1 MNTPSNTSIVAL
13 LGSDGFEEYCDT
25 NDFAAFEL
33 QLETDL
39 EVLVN
44 RWSALAAPHASR
56 SSRRGGK
63 FPKPFQLKT
72 EDSSVN
78 ESEGEAPKKPR

>member
-1 MNTPSNTSIVAL
+1 MNTPSNTSIAAL
-13 LGSDGFEEYCDT
+13 LGADGFDDYCDT

-39 EVLVN
+39 LVLEN

-63 FPKPFQLKT
+63 FPKPFELKI
-72 EDSSVN
+72 
-78 ESEGEAPKKPR
+78 ESEAPRKPR

>member
-1 MNTPSNTSIVAL
+1 MNTPTNASIAAL
-13 LGSDGFEEYCDT
+13 LGADGFDEYCDT

-39 EVLVN
+39 LVLEN
-44 RWSALAAPHASR
+44 RWAALAAPHASR

-63 FPKPFQLKT
+63 FPKPFELKT
-72 EDSSVN
+72 EEPSS
-78 ESEGEAPKKPR
+78 EAPRKPR

>member
-1 MNTPSNTSIVAL
+1 MNTPTNTSIAAL
-13 LGSDGFEEYCDT
+13 LGLDGFADYCDT

-39 EVLVN
+39 LVLEN
-44 RWSALAAPHASR
+44 RWAALAAPHASR

-63 FPKPFQLKT
+63 FPKPFELKSNDT
-72 EDSSVN
+72 TS
-78 ESEGEAPKKPR
+78 EAPQKPR